1 MSFQDKLVD
10 RFIQSPKHLFLVDG
24 IGAAVSAI
32 LLGLVLTRFESFFGI
47 PINVLYLLAAIPCF
61 FAFYDLLGYIGL
73 FKNQMFIRLI
83 AFANIAY
90 CLLSLGLAFS
100 HIDKLLIPGWLY
112 LIGEILIVTL
122 LASIELKT
130 AKKLVS
136 A

>member
-1 MSFQDKLVD
+1 MGFQEKLVE
-10 RFIQSPKHLFLVDG
+10 RFTQSPKYLFLVDG
-24 IGAAVSAI
+24 IGAAVSAV
-32 LLGLVLTRFESFFGI
+32 LLGLVLVRFESFFGI

-61 FAFYDLLGYIGL
+61 FAFYDLLGYLGL

-83 AFANIAY
+83 ALANIAY
-90 CLLSLGLAFS
+90 CILSLGLAFN

-130 AKKLVS
+130 AKKLAS
-136 A
+136 S